1 MKTNFSSRQP
11 IALITATI
19 SVLLLVI
26 ISMAFVTGVPQY
38 GSNSSTLM
46 NTLGTTI
53 SGPNRKLLSHGE
65 VLPDQIGGGKCS
77 KSDIVIN
84 QGPTSPL
91 PSGIPMYTVEI
102 TNVCA
107 TGCDISGIHFS
118 CGWFSSARLINPH
131 LFKRLRYNDCLV
143 NDGKPLING
152 RTVSF
157 QYANSF
163 PYPLSVS
170 SVVCR

>member
-1 MKTNFSSRQP
+1 MKINFPSRQQR
-11 IALITATI
+11 AFITAII
-19 SVLLLVI
+19 SVLLVVI
-26 ISMAFVTGVPQY
+26 ISIAFVTGVPQY

-46 NTLGTTI
+46 NTLG
-53 SGPNRKLLSHGE
+53 E
-65 VLPDQIGGGKCS
+65 VLPDQIGGDKCS

-102 TNVCA
+102 TNICA

-131 LFKRLRYNDCLV
+131 LFKRLRFNDCLV